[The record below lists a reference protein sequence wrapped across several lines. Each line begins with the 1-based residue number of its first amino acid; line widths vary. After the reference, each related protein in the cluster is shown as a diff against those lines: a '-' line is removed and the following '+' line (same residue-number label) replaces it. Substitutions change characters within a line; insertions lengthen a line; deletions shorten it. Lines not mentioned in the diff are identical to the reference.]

1 MGYNVTMVKQWAMTE
16 ISDTFCMKS
25 FDFIVEDGNVE
36 NTTLWINERGIMSQ
50 KKIIGWIAV
59 INQHGDIRILQQLLE
74 RSKFVGILTAERLNK
89 MNL

>member
-1 MGYNVTMVKQWAMTE
+1 
-16 ISDTFCMKS
+16 MKS